1 MQGEVWKDIPGYEG
15 LYQASNMGRVRSL
28 PRVVDRG
35 RWGSSCIR
43 GRTLK
48 PGSNKG
54 YQFVILRRNG
64 KSETRFIHR
73 LVAETFIGP
82 LPEGLCTRHMDG
94 NPGNNAVSNL
104 EYGTGSENQLDLYQY
119 RGYHHRLHPAE
130 VLEIR
135 SKLASGERAVDIA
148 KDYGVS
154 RSLISEIKAG
164 RCYRWLR

>member
-15 LYQASNMGRVRSL
+15 LYQASNMGQVRSL

-35 RWGSSCIR
+35 RWGVSRIR

-48 PGSNKG
+48 PGGNKG
-54 YQFVILRRNG
+54 YRFVILRRNG

-104 EYGTGSENQLDLYQY
+104 EYGTNSENQLDLYQY
-119 RGYHHRLHPAE
+119 RGYHHRLRPAE

-135 SKLASGERAVDIA
+135 RRLVSGERAVDIA

-154 RSLISEIKAG
+154 RSLITEIKAG
-164 RCYRWLR
+164 RCYRWLS